1 MKAIFEHN
9 GIEYFHI
16 FRFFQITPTI
26 DNEPA

>member
-1 MKAIFEHN
+1 MKAIFEHH

-16 FRFFQITPTI
+16 FRFFSDYSTI